1 MDLSDFKSLRRWS
14 DLPRKFAH
22 LSRMA
27 YMIFLAVT
35 GLFLVTLSWVM
46 LQPPTVVSTSSSSS
60 IDYTNGKAPAAAPTV
75 AHTPIPTPELSSV
88 TIHHSDEGTSH
99 VDHSATPLI
108 KPDGLRIVGVIFYG
122 RRDRS
127 SLLEC
132 YLRKNL
138 VSYGGWLDEV
148 IWAANTDDADDLAYG
163 EHIAATQN
171 EYTYLPLTSSG
182 NQGEGYMNIYRHA
195 FTEPDT
201 IYVKMDDDVV
211 FIDQSAIPRV
221 VMTLLNNPRA
231 LLVSANVV
239 NNPAL
244 GWVHYHM
251 GAVHPYVP
259 EVKRPD
265 GDNLATKE
273 NGAWR
278 SSDLP
283 TWSGAEWEMP
293 ELDHF
298 YSLFGVND
306 KTNVPLHRWI
316 PTRNL
321 SLLYKTPVAKSE
333 YNAFG
338 NNLHFWPLAAQ
349 AHYSLLQNIEEKRLG
364 RYFMVHGS
372 DEEAVST
379 WDMNGSRISINFMV
393 IKGKDIIDNIS
404 NLQPD
409 DENKLTVELPT
420 LLNRAVL
427 VETTSVVSHFSFG
440 PQKNLA
446 KTDILARYHNYAN
459 QNICPNA
466 ILEPEVLLATD
477 KMPGVD
483 A

>member
-1 MDLSDFKSLRRWS
+1 MDMSDFKSLRRWG
-14 DLPRKFAH
+14 DLPRKISH
-22 LSRMA
+22 CSRMT
-27 YMIFLAVT
+27 YMVFLAFC
-35 GLFLVTLSWVM
+35 GLFLVSLSWV
-46 LQPPTVVSTSSSSS
+46 LLRPPTLDSSSLEN
-60 IDYTNGKAPAAAPTV
+60 TTGKVPAAAPTV
-75 AHTPIPTPELSSV
+75 AHLPTPTPELSSV
-88 TIHHSDEGTSH
+88 TIHQSDEGTSH
-99 VDHSATPLI
+99 VDHSATPLV
-108 KPDGLRIVGVIFYG
+108 KPDGVRIVGVVFYG

-138 VSYGGWLDEV
+138 ASFGGWLDEV
-148 IWAANTDDADDLAYG
+148 IWAANTEDADDLSYG
-163 EHIAATQN
+163 EHIAGTAD
-171 EYTYLPLTSSG
+171 EYTFLPIKNENKDDGYL
-182 NQGEGYMNIYRHA
+182 NIYTHA

-201 IYVKMDDDVV
+201 IYVKMDDDIV

-221 VMTLLNNPRA
+221 VMTLINNPRA
-231 LLVSANVV
+231 LLVSSNVV

-259 EVKRPD
+259 EVRPD
-265 GDNLATKE
+265 SDNLATKE
-273 NGAWR
+273 NGVWR
-278 SSDLP
+278 ASDLP
-283 TWSGAEWEMP
+283 SWSGAEWEMP

-298 YSLFGVND
+298 FSLFGVND
-306 KTNVPLHRWI
+306 RANVPVHRWI
-316 PTRNL
+316 PTRDL

-338 NNLHFWPLAAQ
+338 NNLLFWPLAAQ

-379 WDMNGSRISINFMV
+379 WDMRGSRISINFMV
-393 IKGKDIIDNIS
+393 IKGKDIIDNLP
-404 NLQPD
+404 NLKGD
-409 DENKLTVELPT
+409 DENQLTVELPAS
-420 LLNRAVL
+420 LNRAVL
-427 VETTSVVSHFSFG
+427 VETTSVVAHFSFG

-459 QNICPNA
+459 QNICPNS
-466 ILEPEVLLATD
+466 ILEPEILLATD